1 MVPHLALFTNRDV
14 AEVTGV
20 ELTVTDHSNVSL
32 DNRARSS
39 ALIMERGKMQTHQM
53 TNTQRGQTACV
64 EQNVVKDTSHT
75 IQG

>member
-20 ELTVTDHSNVSL
+20 EISVTIIMESL

-39 ALIMERGKMQTHQM
+39 ALIMGRGKMQTHQM